1 MFIIVPNVRS
11 FIASVTST
19 AVTPTA
25 VILLIR
31 IFPNLPEVTYSYLK
45 LPEFLR
51 IYLNFSELLGLYLNI
66 PEFTLRDL
74 KLPKAT

>member
-1 MFIIVPNVRS
+1 MKRDPMFIIVPNVRS

-31 IFPNLPEVTYSYLK
+31 IFPNLPEVTYSYL
-45 LPEFLR
+45 
-51 IYLNFSELLGLYLNI
+51 NFSE
-66 PEFTLRDL
+66 FT
-74 KLPKAT
+74 